1 MFLYGLSN
9 TIQLIPILVSVG
21 TLIAFVLVEYFV
33 ATDPIIPLTVLQS
46 RSALLSC
53 FSQLGFMAARWTVLF
68 YAPITALA
76 VFGFSPG
83 ASGSMLIPT
92 NLGFGVGGLLV
103 GWLHVKRA
111 GSFWLPCLVSV
122 ALFGTSLFALSFTSS
137 PSVPTWVFVVIIFIN
152 GLCTGAALN
161 YTLAH
166 MLHLTPSSTHY
177 IATSLLG
184 TFRGFAGSFGS
195 AIGGGIFARTLRDSL
210 EKGFKTLDND
220 DKLSWARQILIKRLV
235 GSPALVYNGG
245 LGQVEQQ
252 VAVQGYVAGLK
263 VLFQAAV
270 VLSAIVFVLQAAT
283 SWNGPNDESEDE
295 EQARE
300 TLVGTDL

>member
-1 MFLYGLSN
+1 M
-9 TIQLIPILVSVG
+9 
-21 TLIAFVLVEYFV
+21 LVEYLV
-33 ATDPIIPLTVLQS
+33 ASDPIVPIAVLQS
-46 RSALLSC
+46 RGALLSC
-53 FSQLGFMAARWTVLF
+53 FGQLGFMAARWTVLF

-92 NLGFGVGGLLV
+92 NLGFGTGGILV
-103 GWLHVKRA
+103 GWLHVKRP

-122 ALFGTSLFALSFTSS
+122 VLFGLSLFVLSFTSS
-137 PSVPTWVFVVIIFIN
+137 PSIPTWVFVFVVFVN

-166 MLHLTPSSTHY
+166 MLHLTQSSTHY
-177 IATSLLG
+177 MATSLLG

-195 AIGGGIFARTLRDSL
+195 AIGGGIFARTLRQGL
-210 EKGFKTLDND
+210 ETGFKTVDGSHE
-220 DKLSWARQILIKRLV
+220 LSGARQTLIKRLV

-245 LGQVEQQ
+245 LNEIDQQ

-270 VLSAIVFVLQAAT
+270 ILVAIVLVVQAST
-283 SWNGPNDESEDE
+283 GWKGPQDETEDE
-295 EQARE
+295 EEVRE
-300 TLVGTDL
+300 ALAGTDPEFEA